1 MKKTVLFG
9 LCGIMLATGANA
21 GLFDSL
27 FGKKDAEPQ
36 TLAEACNKDE
46 ITALCPDVV
55 LGDKTIQECLMEN
68 ISSVSKKCAKYVKK
82 VATEKADE
90 IKQQIADIKKDTE
103 SMTDEQKQELAEK
116 KAATKAAKADFK
128 KSLQETKDA
137 ARAVIDAERA
147 QLKAATATTPD
158 AKTDAK

>member
-1 MKKTVLFG
+1 MNKTVLFG

-46 ITALCPDVV
+46 ITALCPDAV

-68 ISSVSKKCAKYVKK
+68 VSSVSKKCAKYVKK

-90 IKQQIADIKKDTE
+90 IKRQIADIKNDTE
-103 SMTDEQKQELAEK
+103 SMTDEQKEALAAK
-116 KAATKAAKADFK
+116 KAATTEAKADLK
-128 KSLQETKDA
+128 RALQETKEA

-147 QLKAATATTPD
+147 QLKAATAT
-158 AKTDAK
+158 ATDAK

>member
-9 LCGIMLATGANA
+9 LAGIILATTANA
-21 GLFDSL
+21 GMFDGL

-82 VATEKADE
+82 VAAEKADE
-90 IKQQIADIKKDTE
+90 IKQQIADIKSDTE
-103 SMTDEQKQELAEK
+103 SMTDEQKEAMAAKK
-116 KAATKAAKADFK
+116 KAAAAAKADLK
-128 KSLQETKDA
+128 KSLKETKDA

-147 QLKAATATTPD
+147 QLKAAATTT
-158 AKTDAK
+158 TDAK